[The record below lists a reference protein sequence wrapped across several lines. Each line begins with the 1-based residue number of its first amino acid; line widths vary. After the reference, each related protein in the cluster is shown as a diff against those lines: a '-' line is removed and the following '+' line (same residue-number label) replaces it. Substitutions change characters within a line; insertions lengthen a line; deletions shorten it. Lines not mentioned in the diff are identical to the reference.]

1 MRARKLLALI
11 LAIAL
16 AGAGVAACG
25 GGSGGGPS
33 KGRPPAPEQAFLQSM
48 MPHHDSAVEMAK
60 VAGAEATTPFVNGW
74 PQISSAARRARSPRC
89 GESTNGSSAPAL
101 AHLRSDYGIGSIF
114 CGGPSLNATFVA
126 EGLVDELFLSVPLG
140 ARVRPSRS
148 VSDGPHRG
156 VAA

>member
-114 CGGPSLNATFVA
+114 CGGPSLNATFLA
-126 EGLVDELFLSVPLG
+126 GTRGRAVP
-140 ARVRPSRS
+140 VRPVGAPWRGLAGR
-148 VSDGPHRG
+148 VSDEPHRG